1 MNNKIKFQNA
11 MITARFHASV
21 LLKGIARTL
30 YGSLI
35 AVLFGVSF
43 YGFVSIASEDGYLAV
58 FDFIASVATF
68 AVAVCNMYC
77 IGLKKRSG
85 KK

>member
-1 MNNKIKFQNA
+1 MDKIKFQNA
-11 MITARFHASV
+11 MITARFHASI
-21 LLKGIARTL
+21 LLNGIARTL

-43 YGFVSIASEDGYLAV
+43 YGFVNLANENGYLAV
-58 FDFIASVATF
+58 VDFIASIATF
-68 AVAVCNMYC
+68 AIAVMNVYC
-77 IGLKKRSG
+77 IGIMKRGG